1 MSSKGS
7 VNNSQTKSQ
16 TSDFDT
22 ELAQIIPEMPDATRL
37 KFATL
42 LDSADNPLPE
52 FKQQFI
58 DTFQKFEALTQT
70 DSQVRPLLPE
80 GTTEE
85 TLAKELAKV
94 DSSQSILKA
103 EQQEAADIFNLM
115 FESLSKLEPCD
126 DIEEIRKLANAPTLA
141 EAFPQEEEFDFSDL
155 VDAMPQESAEIFHAA
170 IACQL
175 AGMTKPAKL
184 LFKLF
189 TQRQFIDVN
198 EGYQSLQ
205 TDITKHKGHIKE
217 SSKAGK
223 SGRNK
228 RFEKSDKVKAYA
240 IELYCNSSFENIHQ
254 ASQAI
259 VSHVAMFGET
269 IGYRFTSDY
278 QAPRTIE
285 TWLRKYEKANDQSNQ
300 T

>member
-37 KFATL
+37 KFATF

-58 DTFQKFEALTQT
+58 DSFQKFETLTQT

-94 DSSQSILKA
+94 DGSQSILKA

-189 TQRQFIDVN
+189 TQRQFIDAN

-205 TDITKHKGHIKE
+205 TDITKYKG
-217 SSKAGK
+217 
-223 SGRNK
+223 
-228 RFEKSDKVKAYA
+228 A
-240 IELYCNSSFENIHQ
+240 IETAKHHSKKGENSHHASNRKRKEFAIGLFKEKPYKNPKQ
-254 ASQAI
+254 ATERLFPSINDYANSI
-259 VSHVAMFGET
+259 NHP
-269 IGYRFTSDY
+269 FTSEY
-278 QAPRTIE
+278 QGFQTVYRWFLAE
-285 TWLRKYEKANDQSNQ
+285 RKNK
-300 T
+300 